1 MAHFQFMMYTFSSL
15 GVIMCFIVI
24 YNSYII
30 SIAERNRELS
40 SLLVLGMSRK
50 EVAQIIALEQQI
62 IAFFGVLFGLP
73 LTKVLLKYVSVALS
87 DDNFSIPTTILPSI
101 CNLTVVYCR
110 IHGTCT
116 VLRKKKNQ

>member
-1 MAHFQFMMYTFSSL
+1 
-15 GVIMCFIVI
+15 MCFIVV

-62 IAFFGVLFGLP
+62 LAFFGVLLGLP
-73 LTKVLLKYVSVALS
+73 LTKVLLKYVSIALS
-87 DDNFSIPTTILPSI
+87 DDNFSIPTTIIPSKFAI
-101 CNLTVVYCR
+101 SLLC
-110 IHGTCT
+110 I
-116 VLRKKKNQ
+116 VLSMVLAQYSGRKKINELVIVEVLKERE